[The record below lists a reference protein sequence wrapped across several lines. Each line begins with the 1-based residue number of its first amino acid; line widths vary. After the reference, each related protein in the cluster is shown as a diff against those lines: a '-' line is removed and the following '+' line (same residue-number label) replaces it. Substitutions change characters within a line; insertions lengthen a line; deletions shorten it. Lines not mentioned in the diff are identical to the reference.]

1 MTTATTWTAFFLKTF
16 ALEYMV
22 YHSTY
27 QYVLCNLI
35 VFVFSMSALNF
46 FFSIDLQQEIELGN
60 YKVVH
65 KL

>member
-1 MTTATTWTAFFLKTF
+1 
-16 ALEYMV
+16 MV